1 MKSLVTIKVSNRTF
15 RYYNNMIKVL
25 KGLVGGYMLVVGA
38 ILRLSHPILCGAL
51 GAMIVASF
59 I

>member
-1 MKSLVTIKVSNRTF
+1 MKNLVTINVSNRTF

-25 KGLVGGYMLVVGA
+25 KGLVGGYMLVVGT